1 MKSYNNKIIR
11 NPLLAALALAGL
23 TSGQVQAQVE
33 QDADKVIDQIIV
45 TASKRALT
53 LQETPI
59 AVAVVTKEAIEQTQV
74 FDIADLQALVPT
86 LKVGTA
92 TRTTNQTF
100 NIRGFGSSSA
110 LGTEPSVGVFVDGVF
125 RSRSTGAL
133 ADLPRLE
140 RVEVLSGPQSTLFG
154 KNASAGVISIITE
167 APSFEKNGD
176 VQLSVGN
183 YNHTGAKAYFSG
195 GVSDTLAMS
204 VSAGINKRDGYTEAV
219 LDGID
224 DVDNR
229 NRWNIR
235 GQALWQP
242 NPETSVRIIADYSKI
257 DEICCAATNLIN
269 GPTSAAISALG
280 GVLYDTTDPFHRT
293 HVFKDIPRSK
303 IEDQGLS
310 IHIERDFDQF
320 TLTSISAVRK
330 NEFAS
335 GGNVGGTTIALASG
349 ISKGTEIDSISQEF
363 RLTSTSEGPLSW
375 IAGGFYFDEK
385 ISSENG
391 LVYGDDIRPYVSGL
405 TGGLLPAIEASLGV
419 PPGVFFAGGTRVINQ
434 LKQDNK
440 DYSLFGKVDYEF
452 NDSWTGTLGLNYTN
466 DKKQALVRQVENGD
480 VFSSIGALAAGP
492 LGGVQ
497 FRPPLVNL
505 PNPVEDGKSDD
516 SDTTYQL
523 RLAYKVNDSLNMYL
537 SHATG
542 FKSTSWDLSEFT
554 RPDRSLAAELTAAG
568 VNSSNPKYGSRLS
581 SPEYSTVNEFGVKY
595 WSPKFA
601 LNLAVFTQQL
611 EDFQVR
617 SFDGVDFFQANA
629 GETSVDGFEVDMRYS
644 PVESWTFTL
653 AATFLDPIYDD
664 FSNAPPTPTSPRDA
678 DGNRLPADLSGTK
691 PTNIAEERFVLG
703 VLYNHSLSN
712 GMDMFVRAD
721 YQYES
726 DVKVSTANPEF
737 SREVKNLGMSAGL
750 NINQNLSMQVWG
762 RNLTD
767 DENILSVFGAAAQP
781 GTISAFINQPRSYG
795 ASLNYRF

>member
-1 MKSYNNKIIR
+1 
-11 NPLLAALALAGL
+11 
-23 TSGQVQAQVE
+23 
-33 QDADKVIDQIIV
+33 
-45 TASKRALT
+45 
-53 LQETPI
+53 
-59 AVAVVTKEAIEQTQV
+59 
-74 FDIADLQALVPT
+74 
-86 LKVGTA
+86 
-92 TRTTNQTF
+92 
-100 NIRGFGSSSA
+100 
-110 LGTEPSVGVFVDGVF
+110 
-125 RSRSTGAL
+125 
-133 ADLPRLE
+133 
-140 RVEVLSGPQSTLFG
+140 
-154 KNASAGVISIITE
+154 
-167 APSFEKNGD
+167 
-176 VQLSVGN
+176 
-183 YNHTGAKAYFSG
+183 
-195 GVSDTLAMS
+195 
-204 VSAGINKRDGYTEAV
+204 
-219 LDGID
+219 
-224 DVDNR
+224 
-229 NRWNIR
+229 
-235 GQALWQP
+235 
-242 NPETSVRIIADYSKI
+242 
-257 DEICCAATNLIN
+257 
-269 GPTSAAISALG
+269 
-280 GVLYDTTDPFHRT
+280 
-293 HVFKDIPRSK
+293 
-303 IEDQGLS
+303 
-310 IHIERDFDQF
+310 
-320 TLTSISAVRK
+320 
-330 NEFAS
+330 
-335 GGNVGGTTIALASG
+335 
-349 ISKGTEIDSISQEF
+349 
-363 RLTSTSEGPLSW
+363 
-375 IAGGFYFDEK
+375 
-385 ISSENG
+385 
-391 LVYGDDIRPYVSGL
+391 
-405 TGGLLPAIEASLGV
+405 
-419 PPGVFFAGGTRVINQ
+419 
-434 LKQDNK
+434 
-440 DYSLFGKVDYEF
+440 
-452 NDSWTGTLGLNYTN
+452 
-466 DKKQALVRQVENGD
+466 
-480 VFSSIGALAAGP
+480 
-492 LGGVQ
+492 
-497 FRPPLVNL
+497 
-505 PNPVEDGKSDD
+505 
-516 SDTTYQL
+516 
-523 RLAYKVNDSLNMYL
+523 L